1 MKLAC
6 YYGCLLTRP
15 KAITRFDS
23 PEYPM
28 SMDRIVE
35 ALGAKAMPFDF
46 KTECCGAS
54 FSISDTDVV
63 LQLSG
68 KILEMAK
75 ESGAHAIVVACPLC
89 QSNLDMRQHD
99 IEKKYKVKYDL
110 PVFYLTQLMAIA
122 FGFPKEKMMFG
133 KHIIPVDS
141 ALAHIG
147 EVIEEPKKPVKGKK
161 AVQAESE
168 VE

>member
-1 MKLAC
+1 
-6 YYGCLLTRP
+6 
-15 KAITRFDS
+15 
-23 PEYPM
+23 
-28 SMDRIVE
+28 
-35 ALGAKAMPFDF
+35 
-46 KTECCGAS
+46 
-54 FSISDTDVV
+54 
-63 LQLSG
+63 
-68 KILEMAK
+68 
-75 ESGAHAIVVACPLC
+75 
-89 QSNLDMRQHD
+89 MRQHD